1 MIFSVLIILLSFVLF
16 VITLY
21 IDPSLVYYITKKIFS
36 IFIIIINKINEYAN
50 ANSKNSKKVINFS
63 ASFYVFLGVIIL
75 SKMKIPYMKWVVL
88 AHVIFT
94 AYISVKLFKQKNQD
108 VYVTN
113 FLIFSAIYALLI
125 TLLFNFFESDLNKFL
140 SSKGN
145 FNQISWLVFSI
156 FFLMITFW
164 HLYYLTAESA
174 IKRFKTINLSE
185 LRMVTYKSALQSIV
199 GFIAIAGIA
208 SVQLNGVA
216 LLILLSINIYALFI
230 FPIIDIN
237 IFVLQKIK

>member
-1 MIFSVLIILLSFVLF
+1 MIFSVLIILLLFVLF

-21 IDPSLVYYITKKIFS
+21 IDPSLVYYITKKFFS
-36 IFIIIINKINEYAN
+36 IFIIIINKINEYAK
-50 ANSKNSKKVINFS
+50 ANSKKVINFS
-63 ASFYVFLGVIIL
+63 AAFYVFLCMIIL
-75 SKMKIPYMKWVVL
+75 GEMKIPYMKLVVL

-94 AYISVKLFKQKNQD
+94 AYISVKLFKQKTQD

-140 SSKGN
+140 RSKGN
-145 FNQISWLVFSI
+145 FNQIGWLVFSI

-199 GFIAIAGIA
+199 GFIAIASIV
-208 SVQLNGVA
+208 SVQLKGVA

>member
-1 MIFSVLIILLSFVLF
+1 
-16 VITLY
+16 
-21 IDPSLVYYITKKIFS
+21 
-36 IFIIIINKINEYAN
+36 
-50 ANSKNSKKVINFS
+50 
-63 ASFYVFLGVIIL
+63 
-75 SKMKIPYMKWVVL
+75 MKWVVL

-156 FFLMITFW
+156 FF
-164 HLYYLTAESA
+164 
-174 IKRFKTINLSE
+174 
-185 LRMVTYKSALQSIV
+185 
-199 GFIAIAGIA
+199 
-208 SVQLNGVA
+208 
-216 LLILLSINIYALFI
+216 
-230 FPIIDIN
+230 
-237 IFVLQKIK
+237 